1 MYVSHSFQM
10 NLLKTFCI
18 LLLFVFTFFFST
30 SLLNAGFIT
39 ITTNTSL
46 TVTDNSIKIKVI
58 VTNDGDE
65 PAYNAQIHV
74 NENHRLQTSPV
85 KQILPVKER
94 FEYEF
99 QYDLLQTK
107 HGRYPLLINISY
119 TDINQYPFTA
129 ATGTYYAFGADT
141 VSQVFGTTSNISLS
155 SHGSLPLLLKNMDD
169 VSIELTIQFVVHKE
183 LTILDKAKKI
193 ILQPRSELSATFG
206 LRNFSALPGSRYQAF
221 FVIEYEDK
229 SRHYSNIVPCFITI
243 EEPKKFFEKYM
254 WYIIGVSSTLFV
266 VFIVFQFL
274 HKMPAGKELERNRRD
289 HSIKNNEKY

>member
-1 MYVSHSFQM
+1 MHY
-10 NLLKTFCI
+10 LKTFGI
-18 LLLFVFTFFFST
+18 LLLLVFPPFFST
-30 SLLNAGFIT
+30 SPVNAGFIT

-85 KQILPVKER
+85 QQFLPVKEC

-107 HGRYPLLINISY
+107 HGRYPLLININY

-129 ATGTYYAFGADT
+129 ATGTYYTFGSDT
-141 VSQVFGTTSNISLS
+141 VSQVFGITRNISLS

-169 VSIELTIQFVVHKE
+169 VSREITVQFVVPKE
-183 LTILDKAKKI
+183 LSILDKAKKI
-193 ILQPRSELSATFG
+193 TLPPRSELSFTFG

-221 FVIEYEDK
+221 FIIEYEDESK
-229 SRHYSNIVPCFITI
+229 HYSNIVPCFITI

-254 WYIIGVSSTLFV
+254 WY
-266 VFIVFQFL
+266 
-274 HKMPAGKELERNRRD
+274 
-289 HSIKNNEKY
+289 